1 MYRLLLLAI
10 FLLAVTHITAQQKQH
25 RLVVCD
31 IETRVPIRGV
41 IVSTENGYRDT
52 SNYRGICYVPDD
64 FDTLVVSKASYLSEV
79 MFRKD
84 LKDTTYL
91 IPEGKSIGEVT
102 VWGKTTIKD
111 KVNRWKRNTTVLN
124 SSSGL
129 SFDFANILDKRG
141 RRDRKH
147 LRITKE
153 KFKEMDDSE
162 DPIEKAYNQAMEE
175 QRRKKEQKER
185 EKEEQQK
192 EGQQKAKQPVAT
204 ASTTDNGDTN
214 AK

>member
-10 FLLAVTHITAQQKQH
+10 LLLAVTHITAQQKQH

-111 KVNRWKRNTTVLN
+111 FPST
-124 SSSGL
+124 S
-129 SFDFANILDKRG
+129 
-141 RRDRKH
+141 
-147 LRITKE
+147 
-153 KFKEMDDSE
+153 
-162 DPIEKAYNQAMEE
+162 PISWTSVDGATGSTCAS
-175 QRRKKEQKER
+175 QRRNSRKW
-185 EKEEQQK
+185 
-192 EGQQKAKQPVAT
+192 
-204 ASTTDNGDTN
+204 TTL
-214 AK
+214 KIP

>member
-10 FLLAVTHITAQQKQH
+10 LLLAVTHITAQQKQH

-31 IETRVPIRGV
+31 IETRVPMRGV

-64 FDTLVVSKASYLSEV
+64 FDTLVISKANYLSEV

-91 IPEGKSIGEVT
+91 IPDGKSIGEVT

-111 KVNRWKRNTTVLN
+111 KVDRWKRNTTVLN
-124 SSSGL
+124 PSSGL

-175 QRRKKEQKER
+175 QQRKKEQKER
-185 EKEEQQK
+185 EKEEQQND
-192 EGQQKAKQPVAT
+192 EQQKTKQPVAT

>member
-10 FLLAVTHITAQQKQH
+10 LLLAVTHITAQQKQH

-31 IETRVPIRGV
+31 IETRVPMRGV

-64 FDTLVVSKASYLSEV
+64 FDTLVISKANYLSEV

-91 IPEGKSIGEVT
+91 IPDGKSIGEVT

-111 KVNRWKRNTTVLN
+111 KVDRWKRNTTVLN
-124 SSSGL
+124 PSSGL

-185 EKEEQQK
+185 EKEEQQND
-192 EGQQKAKQPVAT
+192 EQQKTKQPVAT

>member
-1 MYRLLLLAI
+1 MYRLLLLATL
-10 FLLAVTHITAQQKQH
+10 LLAVTHITAQQKQH

-52 SNYRGICYVPDD
+52 SNYRGICYVPND

-79 MFRKD
+79 MFRKE

-129 SFDFANILDKRG
+129 SLNFANILDKRG

-147 LRITKE
+147 LRITRE

-175 QRRKKEQKER
+175 QRRKKEQKVR
-185 EKEEQQK
+185 EKEEQQND
-192 EGQQKAKQPVAT
+192 EQQKTKQPVAT

>member
-10 FLLAVTHITAQQKQH
+10 LLLAVTHITAQQKQH

-111 KVNRWKRNTTVLN
+111 KVDRWKRNTTVLN
-124 SSSGL
+124 PSSGL

-141 RRDRKH
+141 RRDKKH
-147 LRITKE
+147 LRITRE

-175 QRRKKEQKER
+175 QQRKKEQKER

>member
-1 MYRLLLLAI
+1 M
-10 FLLAVTHITAQQKQH
+10 
-25 RLVVCD
+25 
-31 IETRVPIRGV
+31 
-41 IVSTENGYRDT
+41 
-52 SNYRGICYVPDD
+52 PDD

-79 MFRKD
+79 MFRKE

-124 SSSGL
+124 PSSGL

-147 LRITKE
+147 LRITRE

-175 QRRKKEQKER
+175 QQRKKEQKER
-185 EKEEQQK
+185 EKEEQQND
-192 EGQQKAKQPVAT
+192 EQQKTKRPVAT